1 MTRFNK
7 TALLVMSIFAV
18 IAAAFMID
26 IILPG
31 LTRMASAVMAV
42 ICFTVL
48 LILVSAIMNQ
58 DDQGLIQENDYE
70 RIYSLTR

>member
-18 IAAAFMID
+18 IVAAFMID
-26 IILPG
+26 IIFPG
-31 LTRMASAVMAV
+31 LTRMVSAVMAV